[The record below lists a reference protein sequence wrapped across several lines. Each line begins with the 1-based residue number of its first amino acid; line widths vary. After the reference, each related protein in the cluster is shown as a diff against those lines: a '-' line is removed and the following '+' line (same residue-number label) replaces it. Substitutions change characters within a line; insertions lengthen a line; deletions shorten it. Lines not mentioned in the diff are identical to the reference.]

1 LIARKQRRE
10 TSMAFL
16 SNFMESSPIPELRG
30 PRVVLRTPQM
40 TDYSAWSSLRAAS
53 RKFLT
58 PWEPLWPPD
67 DLSRTAYRARM
78 KRYARDI
85 QDDVAY
91 PFFLFVVETDSLC
104 GGLTLSNIRR
114 GVAQTATL
122 GYWIGE
128 PFAGKGLMT
137 EAVNTLMPF
146 VFDNLG
152 LHRLEAACLPHNA
165 ASIRL
170 LKACGFTQEGFA
182 RRYLRISGEWHDHLL
197 FAILAEDR
205 DQENRQKFSA
215 R

>member
-1 LIARKQRRE
+1 
-10 TSMAFL
+10 MAFL
-16 SNFMESSPIPELRG
+16 SNFMDSAAIPPLKG
-30 PRVVLRTPQM
+30 PRVFLRLPQM
-40 TDYSAWSSLRAAS
+40 TDYPAWSALRAAS

-67 DLSRTAYRARM
+67 DLSRAAFRARM
-78 KRYARDI
+78 KRYARDV
-85 QDDVAY
+85 QEDLAY
-91 PFFLFVVETDSLC
+91 PFFIFLANGGALC
-104 GGLTLSNIRR
+104 GGLTLSNVRR

-128 PFAGKGLMT
+128 AYARKGLMT
-137 EAVNTLMPF
+137 EAVQALMPF
-146 VFDNLG
+146 VFDHLG

-170 LKACGFTQEGFA
+170 LKACGFTQEGYA
-182 RRYLRISGEWHDHLL
+182 RQYLRINGEWHDHLL

-205 DQENRQKFSA
+205 ESQIREKSSA

>member
-1 LIARKQRRE
+1 
-10 TSMAFL
+10 MAFL
-16 SNFMESSPIPELRG
+16 SNLMDTAAIPVLKG
-30 PRVVLRTPQM
+30 PRIFLRIPQM
-40 TDYSAWSSLRAAS
+40 TDYSAWSSLRATS
-53 RKFLT
+53 RRFLT

-67 DLSRTAYRARM
+67 DLSRASYRARM
-78 KRYARDI
+78 KRYARDV
-85 QDDVAY
+85 QEDVAY
-91 PFFLFVVETDSLC
+91 PFFIFVADREVLC

-128 PFAGKGLMT
+128 PYARKGLMT
-137 EAVNTLMPF
+137 EAVIALMPF
-146 VFDNLG
+146 VFDHLG

-170 LKACGFTQEGFA
+170 LKACGFTQEGYA
-182 RRYLRISGEWHDHLL
+182 RHYLRINGEWHDHLL

-205 DQENRQKFSA
+205 DSQNRGKFSS

>member
-1 LIARKQRRE
+1 
-10 TSMAFL
+10 MAFL
-16 SNFMESSPIPELRG
+16 SNFIDSSAMPVLKG
-30 PRVVLRTPQM
+30 PRVVLRMPQL
-40 TDYSAWSSLRAAS
+40 TDYPAWSSLRAAS

-67 DLSRTAYRARM
+67 DLSRASFRARM
-78 KRYARDI
+78 KRYARDV
-85 QDDVAY
+85 QEDLAY
-91 PFFLFVVETDSLC
+91 PFFIFLAHTGALC

-128 PFAGKGLMT
+128 PYARKGLMT
-137 EAVNTLMPF
+137 EAVGVLMPF
-146 VFDNLG
+146 VFNQLG
-152 LHRLEAACLPHNA
+152 VHRLEAACLPHNA

-170 LKACGFTQEGFA
+170 LKACGFTQEGYA
-182 RRYLRISGEWHDHLL
+182 RQYLRINGEWHDHLL

-205 DQENRQKFSA
+205 EPQNRDRFST

>member
-1 LIARKQRRE
+1 
-10 TSMAFL
+10 MAFL
-16 SNFMESSPIPELRG
+16 SNFMDTSDIPVLKG
-30 PRVVLRTPQM
+30 PRVFLRLPQM
-40 TDYSAWSSLRAAS
+40 TDYSAWSSLRTAS

-67 DLSRTAYRARM
+67 DLSRASYRARM
-78 KRYARDI
+78 KRYARDV
-85 QDDVAY
+85 QEDVAY
-91 PFFLFVVETDSLC
+91 PFFIFIADSGGLC

-114 GVAQTATL
+114 GVAQTSTL

-128 PFAGKGLMT
+128 SYARKGLMT
-137 EAVNTLMPF
+137 EAVGALMPF
-146 VFDNLG
+146 VFDYLG

-170 LKACGFTQEGFA
+170 LKACGFIQEGYA
-182 RRYLRISGEWHDHLL
+182 RHYLRINGEWHDHLL

-205 DQENRQKFSA
+205 ELQNRQKTSM